1 MVWDLENWADFSTVV
16 LAAAAIAAGF
26 LAWRNL
32 GFLREQYRRNT
43 FLSLMNE
50 ISSERARENRDII
63 QVCVKPDADDQY
75 PREIPDLMVFNIPW
89 GRQVGG
95 KDVKDAIE
103 DTVSCLDK
111 IGFFLLRGDP
121 KLKSEAPLS
130 IWTITSEMWE
140 KLGGYVKEAQN
151 RQNGYGKY
159 FEELANEAKQ
169 YGVLKRGVSPS

>member
-1 MVWDLENWADFSTVV
+1 LSLVDAANICTIV
-16 LAAAAIAAGF
+16 LAAAAIVAGF

-32 GFLREQYRRNT
+32 GFLREQHRRNT

-50 ISSERARENRDII
+50 ISNERARENREII
-63 QVCVKPDADDQY
+63 HECVKPNAEGQY
-75 PREIPDLMVFNIPW
+75 PREIPELMVFNVVSW
-89 GRQVGG
+89 GRQVGA

-103 DTVSCLDK
+103 ETVSCLDK

-121 KLKSEAPLS
+121 KLKNEAPVS
-130 IWTITSEMWE
+130 IWMITSEMWE

-151 RQNGYGKY
+151 KQGGYGKY

-169 YGVLKRGVSPS
+169 YGELKRGEASLI

>member
-1 MVWDLENWADFSTVV
+1 MLGDAANISTIV
-16 LAAAAIAAGF
+16 LAAAAIVAGF

-32 GFLREQYRRNT
+32 GFLREQLRRNT

-50 ISSERARENRDII
+50 ISSERARENREII
-63 QVCVKPDADDQY
+63 HECVKPDAYGQF

-95 KDVKDAIE
+95 KDVRDAIE

-111 IGFFLLRGDP
+111 IGFFLLRRGDP
-121 KLKSEAPLS
+121 KLKSEAPLL

-169 YGVLKRGVSPS
+169 YGEFKKG